1 AYLLLNPLLSRSP
14 NKPEEVLHAD

>member
-1 AYLLLNPLLSRSP
+1 LLLNPLLSRSP